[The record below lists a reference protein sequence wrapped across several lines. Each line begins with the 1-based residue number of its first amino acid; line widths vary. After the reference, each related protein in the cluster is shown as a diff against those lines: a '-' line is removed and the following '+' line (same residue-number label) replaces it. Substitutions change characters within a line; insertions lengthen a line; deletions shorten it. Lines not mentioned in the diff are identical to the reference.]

1 MRLRACA
8 FACALTVLGS
18 FSVPGLASAAPRH
31 NHHLTIA
38 AVPREI
44 IAGEGVVIY
53 GRLLG
58 PDNGGQTV
66 RLYHHLDGSGRGFTF
81 VGTTTTDAS
90 GYYEF
95 LRQEGIA
102 YTNRDWFVRGPDG
115 AHSRTVHE
123 RVQALVSVNTSSN
136 TGDTAHP
143 IVVTGHVTP
152 NHPFERVF
160 LQKQNAAGDDWSTVA
175 SGWIGP
181 DSNYTITHR
190 FRIPGA
196 YDLRVLLGGDARNAR
211 SFSDTVNVV
220 VQQAQVPGFTTATAS
235 PIVPAGGSTTISG
248 VLDEPGTS
256 TPEPNTVVQLWG
268 RHADQPFVVLADTTT
283 GQDGS
288 YSFNQAALT
297 ANTVYYAA
305 TMRLP
310 QNPRRRTAPLFE
322 GVRDVVSMQSNP
334 GSPSTGQTVTFTG
347 TVLPDK
353 AGHLIYLQ
361 KLGKDGDYHA
371 VEVAIVRN
379 DSTFSFQYTIGSPGM
394 HTFRARVA
402 SDQNNIGGASLPV
415 TVTATTPAA
424 SSLTGAS

>member
-8 FACALTVLGS
+8 LVCALTMLGS
-18 FSVPGLASAAPRH
+18 FSAAGLASAAPRH

-58 PDNGGQTV
+58 PDSGGQTI

-95 LRQEGIA
+95 LRQEDIV

-115 AHSRTVHE
+115 AHSRAVHE
-123 RVQALVSVNTSSN
+123 RVQTLISGHASSG
-136 TGDTAHP
+136 TADTAHP
-143 IVVTGHVTP
+143 IVITGHVIP
-152 NHPFERVF
+152 NHAFERVF
-160 LQKQNAAGDDWSTVA
+160 LQKQNASGDDWSTVA
-175 SGWIGP
+175 TGVIGP

-190 FRIPGA
+190 FRIPGE
-196 YDLRVLLGGDARNAR
+196 YDLRVLFRGDPRNVR
-211 SFSDTVNVV
+211 SFSDTMNVV
-220 VQQAQVPGFTTATAS
+220 VQQAQVPGFTITTAS
-235 PIVPAGGSTTISG
+235 PIVADGGSTTISG
-248 VLDEPGTS
+248 ILDQPGTT

-268 RHADQPFVVLADTTT
+268 RRSDQPFVVLADTTT

-288 YSFNQAALT
+288 YSFNQAGLT
-297 ANTVYYAA
+297 ANTVYYTA
-305 TMRLP
+305 TLRLP
-310 QNPRRRTAPLFE
+310 HMSRRRTAPLFE
-322 GVRDVVSMQSNP
+322 GVQDLVSMQSNT
-334 GSPSTGQTVTFTG
+334 SSATTGRTVTFTG

-353 AGHLIYLQ
+353 AGHVIYLQ

-371 VEVAIVRN
+371 VAIALVRT
-379 DSTFSFQYTIGSPGM
+379 DSTFSFQYTIGSPGTY
-394 HTFRARVA
+394 TFRARIA
-402 SDQNNIGGASLPV
+402 SDESNIGGASSPV

-424 SSLTGAS
+424 SSLSGAS